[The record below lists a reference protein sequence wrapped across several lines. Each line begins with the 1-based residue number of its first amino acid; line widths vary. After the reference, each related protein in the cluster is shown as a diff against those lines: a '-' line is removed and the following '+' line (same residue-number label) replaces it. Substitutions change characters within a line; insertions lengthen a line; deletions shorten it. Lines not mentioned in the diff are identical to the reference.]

1 LIKKIGRVAV
11 VGFAFTLITLGIAA
25 PAMAHDTRF
34 DGPYACGPT
43 NVQSCGY
50 GQVRDSHQIVDACD
64 TRADGNGY
72 VVQYELN
79 NGSKGEV
86 GDGNGSA
93 SGCGIRRVGSSSNPV
108 YRYQVCSNQGI
119 IRVCSGLKL
128 A

>member
-1 LIKKIGRVAV
+1 MSRKISRLAA
-11 VGFAFTLITLGIAA
+11 VGFTFGLVTLGMAS

-64 TRADGNGY
+64 TRADGHGFY
-72 VVQYELN
+72 VSYERN
-79 NGSKGEV
+79 SGATGTV
-86 GDGNGSA
+86 GDGNGST
-93 SGCGIRRVGSSSNPV
+93 SGCGIQRVGTAANPV
-108 YRYQVCSNQGI
+108 FRYKVCSNQGLI
-119 IRVCSGLKL
+119 HVCSGWKL